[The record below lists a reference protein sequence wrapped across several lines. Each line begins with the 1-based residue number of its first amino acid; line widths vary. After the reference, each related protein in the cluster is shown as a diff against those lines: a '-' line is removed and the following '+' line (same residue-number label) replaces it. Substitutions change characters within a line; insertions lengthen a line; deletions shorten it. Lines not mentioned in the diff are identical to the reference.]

1 MEFLLDLY
9 AQPADPDYP
18 VVCFDELPCG
28 LVADVWAPLPE
39 TPGRR
44 RTVDYEYTR
53 HGSANVLLAFEA
65 HRGWR
70 CARVTQHRTKADFAL
85 FLQALAAEHY
95 PQAKRI
101 RLVLDNLNTHGAWA
115 LYDTF
120 APQEALRLTKRF
132 EFIYTPVHGS
142 WLNQSEIEF
151 SALMRQCLRRRVGSR
166 ETMAAEVA
174 AWVEQRNRAG
184 VTVAWRFRPEEA
196 RVRLARLYDPT
207 LS

>member
-1 MEFLLDLY
+1 MEYLLDLY

-28 LVADVWAPLPE
+28 LVADVWEPRPA
-39 TPGRR
+39 TPGRP

-70 CARVTQHRTKADFAL
+70 YARVTAQRTKADFAR
-85 FLQALAAEHY
+85 FLQTLADEHY
-95 PQAKRI
+95 PHAQRI

-120 APQEALRLTKRF
+120 APAEALRLTKRF

-151 SALMRQCLRRRVGSR
+151 SALMRQCLRRRLGSR
-166 ETMAAEVA
+166 EDMAREVA
-174 AWVEQRNRAG
+174 AWVEQRNRARA
-184 VTVAWRFRPEEA
+184 TVDWRFRPEDA
-196 RVRLARLYDPT
+196 RVTLARLYDSS